1 MTPEQL
7 KASILQRAMEG
18 KLVPQN
24 PNDEPASELLKRI
37 KAEKEKLI
45 SEGKIKRDKKET
57 EIFRGDDG
65 KHYGKFADG
74 STQEIDVP
82 YDIPD
87 TWEWVRFSTLVEI
100 VRGGSPRP
108 IKDYLTSE
116 VDGINWIKIGDTE
129 KGEKYINNVKE
140 KIKKSGLNKT
150 RFVKKGTFLLT
161 NSMSFGRPYILNV
174 DGAIHD
180 GWLAISNYENSLNKD
195 YLFYILSSNVVYS
208 QFLSLISGAVV
219 KNLNS
224 DKVASILIPLPPL
237 SEQQRIIEAIE
248 SALEKVDEY
257 AESYNR
263 LEQLDKEFPDKL
275 KKSILQYAMQGKL
288 VEQDPNDESV
298 EVLLEKIRAEKQ
310 KLFEEGKIKKK
321 DLDISIVSQ
330 GDDNSYYGNIPMNW
344 VVIKIKDIFSMNTGL
359 SYKKG
364 DLSINN
370 KGVRI
375 IRGGNIKPLE
385 FSLLDNDYYI
395 DTQFISSEQ
404 VYLKHNQLGS
414 PRPIKDY
421 LTSEVDGINWIK
433 IGDTEKGEKYIN
445 NVKEKIKKSGL
456 NKTRFVKKGTFLL
469 TNSMSFGRP
478 YILNVDGAIH
488 DGWLAISNY
497 ENSLNKDYL
506 FYILSSNVV
515 YSQFLSLISG
525 AVVKNLNSDKVASI
539 LIPLP
544 PLSEQQRIIEAIESA
559 LEKVDEYAE
568 SYNRLEQLDK
578 EFPDKLKKSI
588 LQYAMQGKLVEQDPN
603 DESVEVL
610 LEKIRAE
617 KQKLFE
623 EGKIKKKDLDISIV
637 SQGDDNSYYG
647 NIPMNWVVIKIKDIF
662 SMNTGLS
669 YKKGDLSINNKGVR
683 IIRGGNIKPLEFSL
697 LDNDYYIDTQFISS
711 EQVYLKHNQLITPVS
726 TSLEHIGK
734 FARIDKDY
742 DGVVAGGF
750 IFQLTPFESS
760 EIISKFLLFNLSSPL
775 FYKQLKA
782 ITKLS
787 GQALYNI
794 PKTTLSELLIPLA
807 PFEEQELIT
816 QKVEKLFE
824 KVNQL
829 WK

>member
-100 VRGGSPRP
+100 IRGGSPRP

-237 SEQQRIIEAIE
+237 SEQQRIVEAIE

-288 VEQDPNDESV
+288 
-298 EVLLEKIRAEKQ
+298 
-310 KLFEEGKIKKK
+310 
-321 DLDISIVSQ
+321 
-330 GDDNSYYGNIPMNW
+330 
-344 VVIKIKDIFSMNTGL
+344 
-359 SYKKG
+359 
-364 DLSINN
+364 
-370 KGVRI
+370 
-375 IRGGNIKPLE
+375 
-385 FSLLDNDYYI
+385 
-395 DTQFISSEQ
+395 
-404 VYLKHNQLGS
+404 
-414 PRPIKDY
+414 
-421 LTSEVDGINWIK
+421 
-433 IGDTEKGEKYIN
+433 
-445 NVKEKIKKSGL
+445 
-456 NKTRFVKKGTFLL
+456 
-469 TNSMSFGRP
+469 
-478 YILNVDGAIH
+478 
-488 DGWLAISNY
+488 
-497 ENSLNKDYL
+497 
-506 FYILSSNVV
+506 
-515 YSQFLSLISG
+515 
-525 AVVKNLNSDKVASI
+525 
-539 LIPLP
+539 
-544 PLSEQQRIIEAIESA
+544 
-559 LEKVDEYAE
+559 
-568 SYNRLEQLDK
+568 
-578 EFPDKLKKSI
+578 
-588 LQYAMQGKLVEQDPN
+588 
-603 DESVEVL
+603 
-610 LEKIRAE
+610 
-617 KQKLFE
+617 
-623 EGKIKKKDLDISIV
+623 
-637 SQGDDNSYYG
+637 
-647 NIPMNWVVIKIKDIF
+647 
-662 SMNTGLS
+662 
-669 YKKGDLSINNKGVR
+669 
-683 IIRGGNIKPLEFSL
+683 
-697 LDNDYYIDTQFISS
+697 
-711 EQVYLKHNQLITPVS
+711 
-726 TSLEHIGK
+726 
-734 FARIDKDY
+734 
-742 DGVVAGGF
+742 
-750 IFQLTPFESS
+750 
-760 EIISKFLLFNLSSPL
+760 
-775 FYKQLKA
+775 
-782 ITKLS
+782 
-787 GQALYNI
+787 
-794 PKTTLSELLIPLA
+794 
-807 PFEEQELIT
+807 
-816 QKVEKLFE
+816 
-824 KVNQL
+824 
-829 WK
+829 